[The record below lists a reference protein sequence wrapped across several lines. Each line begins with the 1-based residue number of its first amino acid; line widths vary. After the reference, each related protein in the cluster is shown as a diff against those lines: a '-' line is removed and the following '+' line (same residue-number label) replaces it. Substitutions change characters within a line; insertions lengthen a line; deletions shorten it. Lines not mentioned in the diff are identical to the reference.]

1 MKKLLFTMLA
11 LLLMA
16 GGAFA
21 QNDSDDDDSDS
32 GSSQTSFPDVPEGSY
47 AADAVAELA
56 DLGIVIGFPDGTF
69 RGNEAFTRYQAA
81 LVVTRLID
89 VLESQF
95 VTEDELASLRNAVQE
110 IASDIAALEAAI
122 SSGMGMDPE
131 AMQDL
136 QNQLEELRTALDT
149 LQALEARVSQNTRSI
164 DALNDLVALLNE
176 EIVGL
181 QAGGDIDPSF
191 LEDIQ
196 RNTDDIANIREF
208 VILLRRDQVALR
220 DQLAVLEES
229 DAQQNERISGLEERV
244 STLED
249 QAITFNGSIGVEY
262 EVGRLSGDA
271 NVCPVPLVDTDLSDT
286 GENFQC
292 GTFGD
297 DGTFTPIDTVITP
310 FDVDRIFGIGFE
322 REVPASVF
330 STGTDDYDDDD
341 SEDDDGEVAQDRED
355 IENEK
360 GDVEPTFE
368 ISFGFSS
375 ERGVAGAFNDFEATV
390 TLELVEVTVL
400 DADEVNSDDDLTNDE
415 LTDSDNYLSDA
426 YVFSFS
432 ELETTFTPIGAEPL
446 TFTFGEDPDAEFTP
460 YVFESLG
467 AGFVARLGTPDVLA
481 FLQPELV
488 IAYGV
493 YQEEGNDKPEDDAV
507 ELPDDNG
514 DLVVDGGENPFAD
527 AYYRA
532 LRGTLS
538 PLEGISGGFSVA
550 QLTGNADEE
559 GDATGDNQTITVYG
573 LDGEANISILTV
585 RGEFA
590 ANSVNADI
598 NFPVDDVE
606 DATYEVPAPT
616 PDDPEATN
624 DVDCIVD
631 NVIAEEC
638 IVDVPES
645 ETLFFVEAEVDV
657 EDVPIVDSFSA
668 NYRSI
673 PQFWVGLR
681 EDDDGYPYDLDQTG
695 FGANAGLGFFIFNLD
710 AYVDS
715 YSTTDDGNVL
725 TYGAELGV
733 EVFRAIEP
741 FAFYNEARID
751 GDLVSDLGDAE
762 RDTARDT
769 GFGVGLRHD
778 GSADNALVPGLT
790 FSVGYNLATNDV
802 STEGLAASANAD
814 LTFGFLTVNPYVNY
828 ETENNPV
835 DSDDDDLAT
844 LEAGTGLETEPLDF
858 FLAPSLVA
866 NVNYR
871 NTAHTET
878 NPDEDANE
886 LEGNYDAT
894 ELQFSAGLSLNEFL
908 FENSVLSVRYGYYQ
922 GTNISTDID
931 PNNSDDDPDDGDD
944 LATNISEGDFNNG
957 VTQTTQGYEVA
968 WTYYGLEFGY
978 GRYNLNRTANSALGT
993 DATSVNGQ
1001 AFSVAYEV
1009 TF

>member
-11 LLLMA
+11 LLLMV
-16 GGAFA
+16 GGAYA
-21 QNDSDDDDSDS
+21 QNTNGDDDDSDS
-32 GSSQTSFPDVPEGSY
+32 GSQTSFPDVPEGSY

-95 VTEDELASLRNAVQE
+95 VTEDDLASLRNAVQE

-122 SSGMGMDPE
+122 SSGTGMDPE

-181 QAGGDIDPSF
+181 QAGGDIDPAF
-191 LEDIQ
+191 LDDIA
-196 RNTDDIANIREF
+196 RNTADIANIREF

-220 DQLAVLEES
+220 DQIAAIEES
-229 DAQQNERISGLEERV
+229 DAQQNERLSGLEERV

-249 QAITFNGSIGVEY
+249 QAITFNGSIGLEY
-262 EVGRLSGDA
+262 EVGRLSGDSVA
-271 NVCPVPLVDTDLSDT
+271 
-286 GENFQC
+286 
-292 GTFGD
+292 
-297 DGTFTPIDTVITP
+297 
-310 FDVDRIFGIGFE
+310 FDVDRIFGIGQE
-322 REVPASVF
+322 RELTASIF
-330 STGTDDYDDDD
+330 SSGTDDYDDDD

-368 ISFGFSS
+368 ISLGFSS

-390 TLELVEVTVL
+390 TLELVEATVL
-400 DADEVNSDDDLTNDE
+400 DAGEVDSDDNLTSDE
-415 LTDSDNYLSDA
+415 LTDSGNYLSDA

-432 ELETTFTPIGAEPL
+432 ELETTFSPIGAEPL
-446 TFTFGEDPDAEFTP
+446 TFQFGEDPDAEFTP

-493 YQEEGNDKPEDDAV
+493 YQEEGNDEPEDDTV
-507 ELPDDNG
+507 ELPTDDFG
-514 DLVVDGGENPFAD
+514 AFSD

-538 PLEGISGGFSVA
+538 PFEGISGGFSVA
-550 QLTGNADEE
+550 QLAGNADEQ
-559 GDATGDNQTITVYG
+559 GDANTDNEVITVYG
-573 LDGEANISILTV
+573 VDGEANISILTV

-590 ANSVNADI
+590 ANSIDSDIIFPVADI
-598 NFPVDDVE
+598 EDAEYDPNEDVE
-606 DATYEVPAPT
+606 GDE
-616 PDDPEATN
+616 
-624 DVDCIVD
+624 VDCIVED
-631 NVIAEEC
+631 ADGNDVYNTDPAAFADC
-638 IVDVPES
+638 TVDVPDS
-645 ETLFFVEAEVDV
+645 STLFFVEAEVDAS
-657 EDVPIVDSFSA
+657 DIPILDSLSA

-673 PQFWVGLR
+673 PQFWVGLK
-681 EDDDGYPYDLDQTG
+681 EDADDYPYDLDQVG
-695 FGANAGLGFFIFNLD
+695 FGAEAGLAFFIFNLD
-710 AYVDS
+710 AYADS
-715 YSTTDDGNVL
+715 YSTTDDGDVFA
-725 TYGAELGV
+725 YGAELGV

-741 FAFYNEARID
+741 FAFYNQAFVN
-751 GDLVSDLGDAE
+751 GDLVSELGDAE
-762 RDTARDT
+762 RDDARDT
-769 GFGVGLRHD
+769 GFGAGLRHD
-778 GSADNALVPGLT
+778 GSADNALVPGLN
-790 FSVGYNLATNDV
+790 FSVAYNFATGNV
-802 STEGLAASANAD
+802 STEGIAAEAD
-814 LTFGFLTVNPYVNY
+814 AEIDVAFLTFSPYASY
-828 ETENNPV
+828 ETENQPA
-835 DSDDDDLAT
+835 DSEDDDT
-844 LEAGTGLETEPLDF
+844 TTIEAGTGLETDPFDF

-871 NTAHTET
+871 STAHDPNSADSDYT
-878 NPDEDANE
+878 
-886 LEGNYDAT
+886 AT
-894 ELQFSAGLSLNEFL
+894 ELQYAVGLNLNEFL
-908 FENSVLSVRYGYYQ
+908 FENSEFSVRYGYYQ
-922 GTNISTDID
+922 GVNVSTDLD
-931 PNNSDDDPDDGDD
+931 PPAENDDGTFDD
-944 LATNISEGDFNNG
+944 TATNISEGDVNNG
-957 VTQTTQGYEVA
+957 VTQSTSGVEAA
-968 WTYYGLEFGY
+968 WAYYGLEFGY
-978 GRYNLNRTANSALGT
+978 GLYSNSTGDT
-993 DATSVNGQ
+993 DTTGQ